1 MSIIDV
7 MDMEYKGF
15 EGSIKKIEYPRK
27 LIKEFNRDYKD
38 MSLRSWWYCGYI
50 HVPATIDIRKVKDRI
65 DDIFHGGITYE
76 EHRAKYS
83 ILGFDCNHA
92 NDTDT
97 HNTIDFVKGIIEEA
111 IDYLDNID
119 EGDLHD

>member
-1 MSIIDV
+1 MSITNV
-7 MDMEYKGF
+7 VDMEYKGF
-15 EGSIKKIEYPRK
+15 EGSIKKIEYPRE
-27 LIKEFNRDYKD
+27 LIEEFRNEHKD

-92 NDTDT
+92 NDTDET
-97 HNTIDFVKGIIEEA
+97 NTIEFVEGIIKAA
-111 IDYLDNID
+111 IDYLSNID
-119 EGDLHD
+119 EGDLHG

>member
-15 EGSIKKIEYPRK
+15 EGSIKKIEYPK
-27 LIKEFNRDYKD
+27 ELIDEFNKEYTD

-50 HVPATIDIRKVKDRI
+50 HVPSTIDIKKVKDRI
-65 DDIFHGGITYE
+65 DVIFHGGITYE

-92 NDTDT
+92 GDTDET
-97 HNTIDFVKGIIEEA
+97 NTIDFVKGIIKKA

-119 EGDLHD
+119 GGDLHD

>member
-50 HVPATIDIRKVKDRI
+50 NVPATIDIRKVKDRI
-65 DDIFHGGITYE
+65 DEIFHGGITYE
-76 EHRAKYS
+76 E
-83 ILGFDCNHA
+83 
-92 NDTDT
+92 

>member
-1 MSIIDV
+1 MSIVDV

-15 EGSIKKIEYPRK
+15 EGSIKKIEYPRE
-27 LIKEFNRDYKD
+27 LIEDFNKEYKD

-50 HVPATIDIRKVKDRI
+50 HVPATID
-65 DDIFHGGITYE
+65 
-76 EHRAKYS
+76 
-83 ILGFDCNHA
+83 
-92 NDTDT
+92 
-97 HNTIDFVKGIIEEA
+97 FVKGIIEKA